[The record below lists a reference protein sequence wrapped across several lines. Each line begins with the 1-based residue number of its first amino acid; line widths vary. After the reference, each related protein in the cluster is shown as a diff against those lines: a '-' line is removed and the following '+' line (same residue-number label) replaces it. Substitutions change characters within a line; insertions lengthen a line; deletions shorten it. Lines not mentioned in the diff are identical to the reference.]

1 MKRDGITLIA
11 LVISII
17 VMLILAGISLNAV
30 IGDNGIISQAQNAT
44 YMQSV
49 AVLEEFLQ
57 QEYVKY
63 YESVDKYDNKL
74 DGLINEANTKNY
86 FQRAKNSSYYFLDPS
101 TYKEYYFIEKSAL
114 PEEISNQLRGGETSL
129 TGTGIYADF
138 NDIYGVTSD
147 LRVYYCQ
154 NSNSDRIGAVDNA
167 TETDLDKVV
176 FDKEKDADWLE
187 TLGLED
193 EATLNDI
200 RTITSITID
209 NSNLDLSKIAN
220 LGSLQEI
227 TFTNIEKDNLN
238 GIQDAINL
246 NYIYFQNCKI
256 SDYSA
261 IGKVSK
267 LKYLYFL
274 LSNNNINSNEQL
286 EILCDTTKG
295 IGNVD
300 MPNLEYFGIF
310 GYNPISQNTF
320 TTEQN
325 NVSIKS
331 NLSDISP
338 LNNLSKVTKETV
350 KYLLINNNQITSF
363 QALIDFK
370 NIYLMRAECNSLAT
384 LEGLDNMSN
393 LTYLFANSNN
403 LGINETE
410 ESSGTDALAY
420 LKNNNKLNYVNLKYN
435 TNLKYVSYLKNYST
449 IRQLYL
455 LGCENMDSDSL
466 YAIVNIINGCG
477 SNYSIPSKYTLLLL
491 NENTTSLD
499 LSSQTLSEENFKL
512 IKNYKKISTLKL
524 NNMKLTNSENN
535 SLSNTEINT
544 VINDTLKE
552 LTNLKYL
559 GLVNISGLSNIGFAT
574 NTKSL
579 VEIDLRGT
587 SVTDLTLLND
597 ITSIRQF
604 AINNENIDITTIQT
618 TINRCTGSTGLYGTW
633 YNCGICLGGKESLLK
648 QLENCT
654 ELTYLRYSYQ
664 NSYSS
669 KCDSYTLDLS
679 NCTKLTKVAF
689 NQSYLYTVILP
700 NSIENLDLYWAGS
713 GFKEYPNLS
722 NLENLNYLKIQA
734 SGLDTDGYRN
744 LFNELSGNTTL
755 TVLDDNEFRREIIP
769 ENINL
774 PNLEKLNLDFWNGS
788 TSSNNLDLTGFYTAN
803 LPNLTELNL
812 RGQSIKDLSGIE
824 ALTSLI
830 TLNLNENKITD
841 ISNLE
846 NLKKLETL
854 KLEENT
860 LYDTFQIQN
869 EAGETKTYRTLEI
882 IKNMHPNNGGS
893 LKNIYLSGNNSIT
906 DWSLINNLSWSEKSG
921 F

>member
-1 MKRDGITLIA
+1 
-11 LVISII
+11 
-17 VMLILAGISLNAV
+17 
-30 IGDNGIISQAQNAT
+30 
-44 YMQSV
+44 MQSV

-74 DGLINEANTKNY
+74 DGLINEANTKQY
-86 FQRAKNSSYYFLDPS
+86 FQRAQNSAYYFLDPS

-114 PEEISNQLRGGETSL
+114 PEEISKQLRGGENSL

-154 NSNSDRIGAVDNA
+154 ESNDNRIGAVDNA
-167 TETDLDKVV
+167 VETDLEKVV
-176 FDKEKDADWLE
+176 FDKEKDADWIE
-187 TLGLED
+187 ALGFED
-193 EATLNDI
+193 EVTLNEI

-209 NSNLDLSKIAN
+209 NPNLDLTKMAN

-370 NIYLMRAECNSLAT
+370 NIYLIRAECNLLET
-384 LEGLDNMSN
+384 LEGLDNMSS

-403 LGINETE
+403 LGINETKE
-410 ESSGTDALAY
+410 DSSTNALAY
-420 LKNNNKLNYVNLKYN
+420 LKNNNKLNYVTLRNN

-449 IRQLYL
+449 IRKLYL

-618 TINRCTGSTGLYGTW
+618 TINRCTGSTGLYGNT

-788 TSSNNLDLTGFYTAN
+788 TSSNNLDLTGFYTSN
-803 LPNLTELNL
+803 LPKLTELSL
-812 RGQSIKDLSGIE
+812 KDQEIKDLSGIE
-824 ALTSLI
+824 ALTSLV
-830 TLNLNENKITD
+830 TLNLNGNKITD
-841 ISNLE
+841 ISKLE